1 MRGRAIAAGGFAAT
15 PPPFPNARAHDGI
28 MSSSTTLAIASFVAG
43 ALTGAA
49 LLAAFPLPALFARP
63 SPPPPAAAGPA
74 PPDDDLSRAQEQL
87 VAERMGRVRAER
99 SLRDAVNSRH
109 AGGGYPVLPIGRIA
123 SPFRGRWGTPR
134 QPMLAPHARAH
145 VLLSPAIPA
154 DALRGL
160 EAYSHVFVLFLF
172 DANSSM
178 HKMGGAAKGPKP
190 APAQTRAERRA
201 GGGGGGGGG
210 EGAEE
215 PENEDESLSRALR
228 ERHFNALVE
237 APALKGGRT
246 GVLSTRSP
254 HRPNAVG
261 LSLCRL
267 VSVHDR
273 APGAAKPNSPMLV
286 LSGCDLVSGTPVVDI
301 KPVRC
306 RAQSVFPFP
315 RPRSTP
321 PPSPPRARQPTHGA
335 PHAVCPLRLPHVHR
349 KVAAG
354 RGGGGR
360 GRTGWR
366 RGGARGAA
374 PPLYP
379 RPLAARGAGGAAR
392 GRGFCGC
399 GALLAARA
407 GLGV

>member
-1 MRGRAIAAGGFAAT
+1 MMSTQFLVATSFAAGLFA
-15 PPPFPNARAHDGI
+15 
-28 MSSSTTLAIASFVAG
+28 
-43 ALTGAA
+43 GAA
-49 LLAAFPLPALFARP
+49 LLSALGGPAGGPLRA
-63 SPPPPAAAGPA
+63 PPPAPEE
-74 PPDDDLSRAQEQL
+74 LSRVQEQL

-109 AGGGYPVLPIGRIA
+109 AGGGYPLLPIGRIA

-160 EAYSHVFVLFLF
+160 AAYSHVFVLFLF
-172 DANSSM
+172 DANSSL
-178 HKMGGAAKGPKP
+178 HKMGGTAKGAKP
-190 APAQTRAERRA
+190 PPPQTRAERRA
-201 GGGGGGGGG
+201 AAGGGDGGG
-210 EGAEE
+210 EGAGS
-215 PENEDESLSRALR
+215 ENEEEALSRALR

-286 LSGCDLVSGTPVVDI
+286 LSGCDLVSGTPVIDI
-301 KPVRC
+301 KPVRAR
-306 RAQSVFPFP
+306 RAPVFFP
-315 RPRSTP
+315 APPHADPAHPLRPALFPLQPPRRRSLRPTTVP
-321 PPSPPRARQPTHGA
+321 RALGSGWAAGRRGRARRHRRRRRASPPRARCPRRLPRCAAAQTLQTRS
-335 PHAVCPLRLPHVHR
+335 PLRCG
-349 KVAAG
+349 AQAG
-354 RGGGGR
+354 CSTRCA
-360 GRTGWR
+360 TR
-366 RGGARGAA
+366 RARGCPWCGRPA
-374 PPLYP
+374 PLS
-379 RPLAARGAGGAAR
+379 RCARR
-392 GRGFCGC
+392 
-399 GALLAARA
+399 
-407 GLGV
+407 